1 MSKFSSLY
9 MAIYCSNFSEDREED
24 HLDVMQVAES
34 MKATFFALIKWTFP
48 LPESEMSEEELD
60 AKIDLIERIHDRLC
74 EELEATEKLLEA
86 KKNEL

>member
-1 MSKFSSLY
+1 
-9 MAIYCSNFSEDREED
+9 
-24 HLDVMQVAES
+24 
-34 MKATFFALIKWTFP
+34 MKATMFALIKWTFP

-86 KKNEL
+86 KNNEL